1 MTDKQELYTILKVY
15 EELQIEISSFPDWTE
30 RPGLTDEEYD
40 ALAENYDDVIRK
52 TERHLFELLDSAL
65 RRAEKDDDFWNFDN
79 RGSL

>member
-1 MTDKQELYTILKVY
+1 MNDKQELYEILKAY

-40 ALAENYDDVIRK
+40 ALAENYDAVMKK
-52 TERHLFELLDSAL
+52 TERHVFDLLDSAL
-65 RRAEKDDDFWNFDN
+65 RRAEKDPDFWKFDN

>member
-40 ALAENYDDVIRK
+40 ALAEQYDDVMKK
-52 TERHLFELLDSAL
+52 TERRLFDLLDSAL
-65 RRAEKDDDFWNFDN
+65 RRAEKDDDFQNLDI
-79 RGSL
+79 RGCL